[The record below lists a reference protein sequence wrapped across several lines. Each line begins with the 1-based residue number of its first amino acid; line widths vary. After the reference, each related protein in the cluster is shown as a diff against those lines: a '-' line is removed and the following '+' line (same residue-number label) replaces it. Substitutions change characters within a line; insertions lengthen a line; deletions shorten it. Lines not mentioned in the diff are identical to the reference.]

1 MACLAMHLAISQ
13 KYLQI
18 HKYEVESEF
27 IDGTLAPDLKSDKI
41 ASHFGESKRPTSVKE
56 MMDFK
61 MDIVKAAKQ
70 INLDS
75 SFSRAEFLHLISDD
89 IFYRFVYSDKL
100 EQWSP
105 EEVKQAM
112 YEDFDF
118 VTYYI
123 LSKYNIELPESLKH
137 LATDKKGES
146 RFFTP
151 DSIDRFISTISAI
164 DLEYAKQQILTDLP
178 KFRLEV
184 LTRLNTKKQVKG
196 K

>member
-1 MACLAMHLAISQ
+1 MACLAMHLAIGE
-13 KYLQI
+13 KYLQM
-18 HKYEVESEF
+18 HKSEVKSEF
-27 IDGTLAPDLKSDKI
+27 IDGTLAPDLKADKI
-41 ASHFGESKRPTSVKE
+41 ASHFGENKRPTSVKE
-56 MMDFK
+56 MMEFK
-61 MDIVKAAKQ
+61 MDIVKAAEQ

-89 IFYRFVYSDKL
+89 IFYRFVYADKL

-112 YEDFDF
+112 YDDFDF

-123 LSKYNIELPESLKH
+123 LNKYNVELPESLKH
-137 LATDKKGES
+137 LATDKKGQS

-184 LTRLNTKKQVKG
+184 LTKLNTKKQVKG

>member
-1 MACLAMHLAISQ
+1 M
-13 KYLQI
+13 
-18 HKYEVESEF
+18 
-27 IDGTLAPDLKSDKI
+27 
-41 ASHFGESKRPTSVKE
+41 
-56 MMDFK
+56 
-61 MDIVKAAKQ
+61 
-70 INLDS
+70 
-75 SFSRAEFLHLISDD
+75 HLISDD
-89 IFYRFVYSDKL
+89 IFYRFVYSEEL
-100 EQWSP
+100 EKWKP

-112 YEDFDF
+112 YDDFDF

-123 LSKYNIELPESLKH
+123 LNKYNVELPKSLKH

-184 LTRLNTKKQVKG
+184 LTKLNTKKQVKV